1 MNYLEQVA
9 TYIQAEIPATAL
21 PPGDVDD
28 LLNMY
33 AALALAKG
41 VDVIASDVHDVWSA
55 WQMRTNPSHASLL
68 PYDQLS
74 PSAQQ
79 QDAVYVLAIRKVAER
94 LAGQDRVAQALVP
107 YGPPAR
113 EEDKERLFELYKIM
127 VESSE
132 GLVSRRQGVNTF
144 FITANG
150 VILTGLGFF
159 IKAGGSQILK
169 SIGVL
174 VIALTGLI
182 LAHAWRSLIVSFG
195 QLNTGKFAV
204 INRLERY
211 LPAAIFYSEWE
222 ALERGQNPKVYRSF
236 TSREIWA
243 PYLLTALYGLATV
256 GASLVALGLW
266 KP

>member
-1 MNYLEQVA
+1 MNYIEQVA
-9 TYIQAEIPATAL
+9 ADIRTEIPASAL
-21 PPGDVDD
+21 PHGNVND

-33 AALALAKG
+33 AALAFAKG
-41 VDVIASDVHDVWSA
+41 VDVTASDVHDVWSA
-55 WQMRTNPSHASLL
+55 WQIKHDPSHVHLI
-68 PYDQLS
+68 PYDQL
-74 PSAQQ
+74 PSSVQQ
-79 QDAVYVLAIRKVAER
+79 QDAVYVLAIRKAAER
-94 LAGQDRVAQALVP
+94 LSSQDRVTQALVP
-107 YGPPAR
+107 YGPPTT
-113 EEDKERLFELYKIM
+113 EEDKERLFELYKLM
-127 VESSE
+127 VQSSE
-132 GLVSRRQGVNTF
+132 GLVGRRQGVNTF

-169 SIGVL
+169 SVGVL

-182 LAHAWRSLIVSFG
+182 LAHAWKSLIVSFG

-204 INRLERY
+204 INRLERF

-222 ALERGQNPKVYRSF
+222 ALERGQNPKVYRSS

-243 PYLLTALYGLATV
+243 PHLLTALYALAAA
-256 GASLVALGLW
+256 GASLVAVGVW